1 MANALRG
8 QIDLV
13 IGDKTFLLKPT
24 FEVLASLENEL
35 GKSIY
40 GILTDLSNP
49 RTSKVSDVAKVIH
62 IASGKKESVKVIG
75 ELLIAQ
81 GPHTCLSAVFEFL
94 SKSIA
99 SDQELEDAKKKL
111 EGESNP

>member
-8 QIDLV
+8 QIELV

-49 RTSKVSDVAKVIH
+49 RTSKVGDVAKVIH
-62 IASGKKESVKVIG
+62 IASGKKESVNTIG
-75 ELLIAQ
+75 ELIVGQ
-81 GPHTCLSAVFEFL
+81 GPHKCLTTVFEFL
-94 SKSIA
+94 SRSIA
-99 SDQELEDAKKKL
+99 SDQELEDAKKKI